1 MSGRRVMNCKQLVEL
16 VTDYLEGVMPLSERA
31 RFDEHLMKCDGC
43 SEYLRQLRTTIR
55 IVGRLREDDIASPAR
70 DALLAAF
77 RDSKS
82 RTA

>member
-1 MSGRRVMNCKQLVEL
+1 MSGKLTCKQLVMLITEY
-16 VTDYLEGVMPLSERA
+16 VEGALSARERA

-77 RDSKS
+77 RDWKS